1 MGFSDSGRDFYTLLG
16 SRYGEPNE
24 GLCFLGSFVLPFC
37 QSDTLMGDSEMELS
51 YMGGGEVLSPHL
63 LLLDGDRSS
72 TDLQPENIAVSSE
85 FSRWLLVA
93 SRCFHSRGRHVPG
106 LGRSGRFVQSSSIAD
121 NSLIYC
127 RRERPGDKGA
137 QRRTVKAAAPA
148 VPVTLEW
155 TLPFT

>member
-1 MGFSDSGRDFYTLLG
+1 MWFSHSGHDFYTLLG
-16 SRYGEPNE
+16 SRDWELNQ
-24 GLCFLGSFVLPFC
+24 GLCFLGALVPAFC
-37 QSDTLMGDSEMELS
+37 QPDTLMGDSEMELS
-51 YMGGGEVLSPHL
+51 DMGGSKVLSPHL

-72 TDLQPENIAVSSE
+72 TDLQPENIAASSE

-93 SRCFHSRGRHVPG
+93 SRCFHSRGRHVPD
-106 LGRSGRFVQSSSIAD
+106 LGRSGTFVQSSSISN

-127 RRERPGDKGA
+127 RRKRPGDKGA
-137 QRRTVKAAAPA
+137 PGRTARAAAPA